1 MQLHRPTSE
10 IPELGGLGPSRLSA
24 LGSRGAEAR
33 VEIERSLGRARRR
46 ARGLAAL
53 RAAALLFAGAIVAVC
68 GGSLVGSFAP
78 ALAARIVAAALFAA
92 SLAGI
97 AVFTARSTVQRAGIR
112 DDSALARL
120 LAGASDLLSSVELSR
135 GPQQPGISRDLLALL
150 DVRAAAQARSLDVR
164 ARLPL
169 SSAGMPL
176 ALLAAAAVL
185 LGVFQLVAPRRL
197 ALGLSR
203 LRGGDAAAPAPELSP
218 IVGDLTI
225 TYLYPQYT
233 GLPAR
238 TEEGTGGDLRAPR
251 GTQVHLAARADRDLA
266 EAIAVVNGSPVKL
279 LAQGPGRRQ
288 LSGSLTLTQPGRWSF
303 RFLDAKGRIIAQ
315 GPERP
320 IEIVDVFRPS
330 REVPEI
336 ARQAVEIGAKVLW
349 MQLGVISEEAAELAR
364 AGGLEVVMD
373 RCCKIEHA
381 RFFGGLRTIGLNTG
395 VVTSRLAMR
404 IPEG

>member
-251 GTQVHLAARADRDLA
+251 ATQVHLAARADRDLA
-266 EAIAVVNGSPVKL
+266 EAIAVVNSSPIKL

-320 IEIVDVFRPS
+320 IEIVADQPPQVTIETPS
-330 REVPEI
+330 E
-336 ARQAVEIGAKVLW
+336 KT
-349 MQLGVISEEAAELAR
+349 
-364 AGGLEVVMD
+364 LEVDPRGRV
-373 RCCKIEHA
+373 
-381 RFFGGLRTIGLNTG
+381 LLN
-395 VVTSRLAMR
+395 
-404 IPEG
+404 